1 MKKYIDRAL
10 AWAREASAPGLYGVV
25 AAVVLVLLTDTI
37 LLGLRYIQ
45 ELPPVSITF
54 LLVILMAAIRWGML
68 AGTVT
73 AIGGII
79 SLTSFFYSPFYTY
92 DPQDRSRFLSILF
105 FLIVGLV
112 TSYIAA
118 RTRRAAAV
126 AIKRENE
133 IRELYTFSQRLSAT
147 NSPAGIFDAMQRH
160 LEALVGR
167 KILLFNSRGTLN
179 DNPERLDD
187 LDIPKTVAES
197 AGQAWGAEVEGN
209 RRRGRQRQHLA
220 GSSGFS

>member
-54 LLVILMAAIRWGML
+54 LLVILIAAIRWGML

-118 RTRRAAAV
+118 RTRRTAAV

-133 IRELYTFSQRLSAT
+133 IRGLYTFSQRLSAT

-167 KILLFNSRGTLN
+167 KIVLFDSRGTLN
-179 DNPERLDD
+179 
-187 LDIPKTVAES
+187 
-197 AGQAWGAEVEGN
+197 
-209 RRRGRQRQHLA
+209 RRQRNDGRQRLMAHLGIHSLRPPTDPTRDTTWTRRILRRCA
-220 GSSGFS
+220 QLFI